1 MRDLDGKI
9 ALIIGAGTVGDEIGN
24 GRATALLMA
33 RHGAH
38 VVCVDRDERSA
49 RRTAEM
55 IGAEGGTAESF
66 GVDATDEA
74 AVAGLADSVIRAHG
88 RIDVLDNNVGIS
100 LLGGVTEASAEDWDR
115 VLAVN
120 LRTAVNAMKH
130 VIPHMVRQG
139 SGAVV
144 NISSIAAL
152 RWGGTAYATYYTS
165 KAALTHLSRTT
176 ALEFAVA
183 GVRVNTVSPGL
194 IKTPMVANTAGLAHA
209 YGAESVEKMWAER
222 DRQVPLGHM
231 GEPWDVAEAALF
243 LASPR
248 AKFITGAD
256 LVVDGGMTVRAA

>member
-176 ALEFAVA
+176 ALEFAAA
-183 GVRVNTVSPGL
+183 GVRVNTVSRASSRRRWSRTPPASRMRTARRVSRRCGPNGTARFPSDTWASRGTLPRPRSFSRARARSSLPGRTWL
-194 IKTPMVANTAGLAHA
+194 STAA
-209 YGAESVEKMWAER
+209 
-222 DRQVPLGHM
+222 
-231 GEPWDVAEAALF
+231 
-243 LASPR
+243 
-248 AKFITGAD
+248 
-256 LVVDGGMTVRAA
+256 